1 MDKISGNVYDCFVY
15 STDAEGLFI
24 FFIRKDISVLGELPE
39 MHDVFKYL
47 FKPVTKRM
55 FSNLFLKH
63 VTLGRFLSV
72 KFTPCHEAVS
82 SKV

>member
-1 MDKISGNVYDCFVY
+1 MYTAVLNY
-15 STDAEGLFI
+15 STEALGLLR

-39 MHDVFKYL
+39 MHAVFKYL

-63 VTLGRFLSV
+63 VTLGNF
-72 KFTPCHEAVS
+72 FQ
-82 SKV
+82 